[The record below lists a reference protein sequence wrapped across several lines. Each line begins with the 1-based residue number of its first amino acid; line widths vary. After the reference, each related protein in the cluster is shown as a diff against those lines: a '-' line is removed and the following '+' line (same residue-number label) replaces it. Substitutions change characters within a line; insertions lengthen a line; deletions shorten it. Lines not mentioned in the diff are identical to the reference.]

1 MTQTIYIVSI
11 GLICIVGLVYAIYL
25 LKNPSNRDS
34 LRIAPIDQDTD
45 GNGWYKMNSMP
56 GGIRTFN
63 PETDG
68 NGWYKMNSMPGG
80 IRTFNPETDG
90 NGWYKM
96 NSMAR
101 KIRFKDFL

>member
-56 GGIRTFN
+56 GEIRTFN
-63 PETDG
+63 PETITCDLL
-68 NGWYKMNSMPGG
+68 KASD
-80 IRTFNPETDG
+80 E
-90 NGWYKM
+90 
-96 NSMAR
+96 AR